1 MLQHLEIKNFAL
13 IENLEIDLSDGYNVF
28 TGETGAG
35 KTIILNALNLV
46 LGERAS
52 ADLLRPGA
60 DKLEVTAVF
69 ALSPLNPPKGGLK
82 MPFSEIILKREISSS
97 GKSLAKINGEIV
109 PLTELKKLGDTLVDL
124 HGQHEHQSLL
134 NTERHIDFLDSYA
147 ALNVD
152 VELVSVKYQEL
163 SRLQNK
169 YAQMQNTKNELESKL
184 DFLRFQL
191 AEIEELRLQEGE
203 DEELEQ
209 EKQILNH
216 AEQLHQHAGNSK
228 SALEEVDI
236 SLRRVELAEI
246 ASIDSSIRDNLETY
260 NNLLYSIEELNRDIG
275 TYLDKIEFN
284 PARLLEID
292 ERLSAINHLK
302 RKYGPSI
309 SGLLAKQTQLASEIE
324 TVELGE
330 ENLKNLESEI
340 KQKKADY
347 LDLAEK
353 LSVRRKAA
361 AAKLEQSIIKHL
373 GDLSM
378 DKTIFQTAFQQ
389 CAPSSMGIDQ
399 AEFLISPNPG
409 QPLRPLVKIA
419 SGGEISRVMLALK
432 SALLEADPVET
443 MIFDEIDVG
452 IGGKTATSVGKKMCD
467 LSLKRQ
473 VICITHLPQ
482 IASRAEKHFVVE
494 KLIVESR
501 TEVTVREVQGQS
513 RHQEIARM
521 LSGDVTETTLKH
533 AEELLSS

>member
-13 IENLEIDLSDGYNVF
+13 IENLEIDFSDSFNVF

-52 ADLLRPGA
+52 ADLLRPGT
-60 DKLEVTAVF
+60 DKLEVTAV
-69 ALSPLNPPKGGLK
+69 LSVRAIHESPQQ
-82 MPFSEIILKREISSS
+82 EIILKREISSS
-97 GKSLAKINGEIV
+97 GKSLARINGDIV
-109 PLTELKKLGDTLVDL
+109 PLAELKKLGDTLVDL

-134 NTERHIDFLDSYA
+134 NTERHIEFLDAYA
-147 ALNVD
+147 GLNND
-152 VELVSVKYQEL
+152 VELVRSKYHEL
-163 SRLQNK
+163 TALQSE
-169 YAQMQNTKNELESKL
+169 YTRMQTAKTELESKL
-184 DFLRFQL
+184 DFLKFQL
-191 AEIEELRLQEGE
+191 REIEELNLQEGE
-203 DEELEQ
+203 DEQLEQ

-228 SALEEVDI
+228 SALQEADI
-236 SLRRVELAEI
+236 SLRRAELAEI
-246 ASIDSSIRDNLETY
+246 TAIDAGMQENLETF

-275 TYLDKIEFN
+275 AYLNKIEFN
-284 PARLLEID
+284 PGRLLEID

-309 SGLLAKQTQLASEIE
+309 SDLLAKQDQLAGEIE

-330 ENLKNLESEI
+330 EKLQDLEAEI
-340 KQKKADY
+340 KQKKSEY
-347 LDLAEK
+347 MELAEK

-361 AAKLEQSIIKHL
+361 AGRLEQSLIKQLH
-373 GDLSM
+373 DLSM
-378 DKTIFQTAFQQ
+378 DKTVFQTAFLQ
-389 CAPSSMGIDQ
+389 CAPSPSGIDQ

-432 SALLEADPVET
+432 TVLLEADPVET
-443 MIFDEIDVG
+443 MIFDEIDNG
-452 IGGKTATSVGKKMCD
+452 IGGKTAASVAKKMHG
-467 LSLKRQ
+467 LSDRRQ

-482 IASRAEKHFVVE
+482 IASRTAKHFVVE
-494 KLIVESR
+494 KVIGESH
-501 TEVTVREVQGQS
+501 TEVIVKEVQGPD
-513 RHQEIARM
+513 RHQEVARM

-533 AEELLSS
+533 AEELLYS